1 MSVKKAR
8 RLFHYCFACEDWQRQ
23 TSIPGGAQ
31 SWSEEGR
38 MTKGIITVA
47 TAGLIL
53 AVLGVAWLT
62 PVEIAFPAVMALLVM
77 FFILIGIAICRDPL
91 GILINE
97 QNVISLSR
105 FQTAFWTVVVVSAF
119 IVIAMARIKN
129 GVIADEDSAELADPL
144 NIALGKDL
152 LALLGISAASL
163 VGSPLIAATKK
174 SKTPDQKAV
183 VATARQMIR
192 LDNIPDSVKAATTP
206 PGPSS
211 ERSSRFAKPSPD
223 TLVSA
228 IDENAEGTLYKNPT
242 ISDASLADMFEGNE
256 IGNAAHV
263 DLSKVQM
270 FFFTVVVA
278 VAYVFSLC
286 DVLSTNAIY
295 GAAFAFPTLSNG
307 MVALLGISN
316 AGYLAAKGV
325 DHTPK
330 S

>member
-1 MSVKKAR
+1 
-8 RLFHYCFACEDWQRQ
+8 
-23 TSIPGGAQ
+23 
-31 SWSEEGR
+31 
-38 MTKGIITVA
+38 
-47 TAGLIL
+47 
-53 AVLGVAWLT
+53 
-62 PVEIAFPAVMALLVM
+62 
-77 FFILIGIAICRDPL
+77 
-91 GILINE
+91 
-97 QNVISLSR
+97 
-105 FQTAFWTVVVVSAF
+105 
-119 IVIAMARIKN
+119 
-129 GVIADEDSAELADPL
+129 
-144 NIALGKDL
+144 
-152 LALLGISAASL
+152 LGISAASL

-192 LDNIPDSVKAATTP
+192 LDNIPESVKAATTP
-206 PGPSS
+206 SGPSS
-211 ERSSRFAKPSPD
+211 EKSSPFAKPSPD

-270 FFFTVVVA
+270 FFFTVVVS
-278 VAYVFSLC
+278 VAYVFSLW